1 MPLIPHSLINLSALT
16 TPASLV
22 TATIADT
29 SAPFPVGGAAASSVP
44 TTCSAIMKNA
54 NSMTA
59 DTFLA
64 QYKLST
70 TSPDSSIKTNLQNFK
85 NSLLPPVDQGQ
96 TIPITGANS
105 VNAASLEAIKRY
117 LSTLG
122 TTTLPVLQL
131 VNSCLQ
137 EKESD
142 SSLTDATNAMIESKS
157 RLDAI
162 KAPETHVSYYEGW
175 FPIVRPMTERALFG
189 LFGSALLMLIVSV
202 LLFLRM
208 RGVIIDIHIPEMV
221 LPFSFSLPQGSQYY
235 IYGGAAVGI
244 VAAYIAF
251 RRGNTIG

>member
-1 MPLIPHSLINLSALT
+1 MPQTPQSLINLSALT

-22 TATIADT
+22 TATLGDT
-29 SAPFPVGGAAASSVP
+29 TAPFTTSGAGAVA

-54 NSMTA
+54 NSLTS

-70 TSPDSSIKTNLQNFK
+70 TSPDLSIKTNLQNFK

-96 TIPITGANS
+96 TIPTTGANS
-105 VNAASLEAIKRY
+105 ANAPSLGAIQTY
-117 LSTLG
+117 LQTIG
-122 TTTLPVLQL
+122 TTTLPVLRL
-131 VNSCLQ
+131 VNNCLK

-142 SSLTDATNAMIESKS
+142 SALTDATNAMIESKS

-175 FPIVRPMTERALFG
+175 FPIVRPMTERALFA
-189 LFGSALLMLIVSV
+189 LFGSALCMLLVSV

-208 RGVIIDIHIPEMV
+208 RGVSIDIHIPEMV
-221 LPFSFSLPQGSQYY
+221 LPFSLPAGSQYY